1 MRSQLYA
8 SVLDHSREFL
18 SRRRN
23 SRLGRLI
30 EHVRPYWYQIMLLPV
45 IPVAF
50 WLDARTTSIG
60 QQNVLGACAWLLL
73 LLSMRFSPPAERRQV
88 WVMVGVA
95 SAVEVWSSIV
105 WGIYRYRFG
114 NVPMFVPPG
123 HGLVYLWALRAAR
136 TPILVR
142 YPLQAKWFGLVGATV
157 WAVFGLTLEPLLFGR
172 LDVTGAMFWPLFIW
186 FMRKPSAPIYASAF
200 FVTSVLELVGTSF
213 GTWRWQVFAP
223 VSHIPTG
230 NPPSVISA
238 GYCVMDYTS
247 LRVAAMLPASGLL
260 IYLWRRIR
268 PGSDDDDDEVEVL
281 AG

>member
-1 MRSQLYA
+1 MIRSHAGRDLI
-8 SVLDHSREFL
+8 VRWE
-18 SRRRN
+18 N
-23 SRLGRLI
+23 SRLAELVAP
-30 EHVRPYWYQIMLLPV
+30 VRPYWYQAMLLIV
-45 IPVAF
+45 IPIAF
-50 WLDARTTSIG
+50 WLDARTTSIA
-60 QQNVLGACAWLLL
+60 QQNVLGACAWVLL

-88 WVMVGVA
+88 WVMVGIA

-136 TPILVR
+136 TPLLLK
-142 YPLQAKWFGLVGATV
+142 YPREARWFGLAGATL
-157 WAVFGLTLEPLLFGR
+157 WAVFGLTLEPLFFGR
-172 LDVTGAMFWPLFIW
+172 LDLTGAMFWPLFVW
-186 FMRKPSAPIYASAF
+186 FMRRSSAPIYAAAF

-223 VSHIPTG
+223 ISHIPTG

-238 GYCVMDYTS
+238 GYCIMDYTS
-247 LRVAAMLPASGLL
+247 LRVAAMMPAGGLAVYIWHRL
-260 IYLWRRIR
+260 RNRA
-268 PGSDDDDDEVEVL
+268 SEDDEDLESL